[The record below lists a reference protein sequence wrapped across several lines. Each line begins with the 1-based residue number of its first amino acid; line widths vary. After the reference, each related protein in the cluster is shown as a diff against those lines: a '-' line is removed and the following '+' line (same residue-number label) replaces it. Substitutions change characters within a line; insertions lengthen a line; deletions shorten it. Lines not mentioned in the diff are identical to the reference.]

1 MPRHQDISS
10 ILVIGSGPIVIGQ
23 ACEFDYSG
31 TQACK
36 VLRSEGYRVIL
47 VNSNPA
53 TIMTDPEFADA
64 TYVEPLTPPSIMRI
78 IERERPDAML
88 PTIGGQTALNLA
100 TALAESGELEKAG
113 VRLIGAGLDAIRRAE
128 DRRLFVR
135 AMKQAGL
142 PLPRSGFAATAQEAL
157 EVAGELGYP
166 VIVRPSFVLGGGGT
180 GLAATSEELVAIASE
195 GLAASPITEILV
207 EESVAGWKEF
217 ELEVMRDRA
226 DNVVIVCSI
235 ENVDPMGVHTG
246 DSVTV
251 APAMTLTDVE
261 YQAMRDAAVAC
272 IRAVGVDTGGSNV
285 QFALNPADG
294 RMVLIEMNP
303 RVSRSSAHASK
314 ATGFPIAKIAA
325 MLAVGYT
332 LDEIHNDITG
342 ETFAA
347 FEPAL
352 DYVAVKVPRWAFEKF
367 PGSNPALGTV
377 MRSVGEVMAIGRTF
391 TEAFGKAYRSLE
403 RPELQLG
410 ADGLPNVDQAPL
422 ACSHEAPDRS
432 ADLPHEAG
440 GSHSAD
446 LPRGAMQSAHTVR
459 SGEPPAVRCAHLDLA
474 AVATEQR
481 LLWVEAALAA
491 GHPVEEV
498 AAASHVD
505 PWFVEQIGLVA
516 EAAAGLRG
524 RQIASVDAAELRRA
538 KRRGL
543 SDRRIAHLTGAA
555 EAEVRAARRRL
566 GVVPVFKTVDTCA
579 GEFAARTPYYYSA
592 YEDESEV
599 REGERPRIVILGAG
613 PNRIGQ
619 GIEFD
624 YACVHA
630 ALALHDAGYETVM
643 VNSNPE
649 TVSTDYD
656 TSDRLY
662 FDPLTV
668 EDVLAV
674 CEAEQ
679 PVGVIVQLGGQ
690 TPLALAHEL
699 EREGVRILGTSTDS
713 IDLAEDRE
721 KFGAL
726 LRELDLPS
734 PAHGVAGSQEEA
746 RGVAGSLG
754 FPVIVRPSYVL
765 GGRAMDIVY
774 SEDELAGFVA
784 TAAAASPEHP
794 VFLDRFLEGAVEVDV
809 DAVSDGHEVYVGA
822 VMEHIEEAGVHSGD
836 SSCVIPPP
844 TIGDEELDRIEE
856 TATRIARALD
866 VRGLINVQLA
876 LRDDVAFV
884 LEANPRASRT
894 VPFVSKAT
902 GVPLAKVAARV
913 MAGERL
919 ADLRTTGLLPA
930 TSDASWYRELA
941 HVAVKAAVLPFG
953 RFPGVDT
960 VLGPEMRSTGE
971 VMGIA
976 DTLGTALARAQEA
989 SGAGLPPGGTVFVS
1003 VANRDKRAIVLAAL
1017 RLTELGFRLL
1027 ATRGTAAVLTR
1038 AGIPAAPV
1046 RKRSEGSPNA
1056 TDLIA
1061 AGEIDLVVNTPF
1073 GRGPRTDG
1081 YFIRTA
1087 AAAAGIPCI
1096 TTMQGLGVAVQG
1108 IEAMLAGDQPVRSLQ
1123 EYQRDAGAGRP
1134 LRRRLA
1140 PAALAS
1146 PAAGGGV

>member
-1 MPRHQDISS
+1 MPRHDDLDS

-36 VLRSEGYRVIL
+36 VLRGEGYRVIL

-64 TYVEPLTPPSIMRI
+64 TYVEPLTPSSIMRI
-78 IERERPDAML
+78 IERERPDALL
-88 PTIGGQTALNLA
+88 PTIGGQTALNVA
-100 TALAESGELEKAG
+100 TTLAESGELEKAG

-135 AMKQAGL
+135 AMKEAGL
-142 PLPRSGFAATAQEAL
+142 PLPRSGFAGTVQEAL
-157 EVAGELGYP
+157 DVAGELGYP

-180 GLAATSEELVAIASE
+180 GLAATPEELVAIASD

-285 QFALNPADG
+285 QFALNPDDG

-303 RVSRSSAHASK
+303 RVSRSSALASK

-367 PGSNPALGTV
+367 PGSDPGLGTV

-391 TEAFGKAYRSLE
+391 TEALGKAYRSLE
-403 RPELQLG
+403 RPEFQLG
-410 ADGLPNVDQAPL
+410 ADGLPPTDAHPL
-422 ACSHEAPDRS
+422 G
-432 ADLPHEAG
+432 LVAG
-440 GSHSAD
+440 
-446 LPRGAMQSAHTVR
+446 
-459 SGEPPAVRCAHLDLA
+459 
-474 AVATEQR
+474 ATEHR
-481 LLWVEAALAA
+481 LLRIEAALTA
-491 GHPVEEV
+491 GHSVEEV

-505 PWFVEQIGLVA
+505 PWFVGQIELVA
-516 EAAAGLRG
+516 TASASLRG
-524 RQIASVDAAELRRA
+524 KEIGAVGAQELRRA

-543 SDRRIAHLTGAA
+543 SDRRIAHLTGAT
-555 EAEVRAARRRL
+555 ESDVRAARRRL
-566 GVVPVFKTVDTCA
+566 GVMPVFKTVDTCA

-592 YEDESEV
+592 YEEESEV
-599 REGERPRIVILGAG
+599 REGDRPRVVILGAG

-662 FDPLTV
+662 FDPITV

-674 CEAEQ
+674 CDAEQ

-690 TPLALAHEL
+690 TPLALSHEL
-699 EREGVRILGTSTDS
+699 ERAGVRILGTSTDS

-734 PAHGVAGSQEEA
+734 PAHGVASSTDEA
-746 RGVAGSLG
+746 TAVAGTLG

-774 SEDELAGFVA
+774 SEDELAGFVE

-809 DAVSDGHEVYVGA
+809 DAVADGREVYIGA

-844 TIGDEELDRIEE
+844 TIADEELDRIEE

-902 GVPLAKVAARV
+902 GIPLAKVAARV

-919 ADLRTTGLLPA
+919 EDLRARGMLPPHGDVA
-930 TSDASWYRELA
+930 WYRELA

-976 DTLGTALARAQEA
+976 DSLGTALARAQEA
-989 SGAGLPPGGTVFVS
+989 TGAGLPPGGTVFVS
-1003 VANRDKRAIVLAAL
+1003 VANRDKRAIVLAA
-1017 RLTELGFRLL
+1017 RRMTELGFRLL

-1038 AGIPAAPV
+1038 AGIPASPV

-1056 TDLIA
+1056 PELIA

-1096 TTMQGLGVAVQG
+1096 TTMQGLGMAVQG
-1108 IEAMLAGDQPVRSLQ
+1108 IEAMLGGEQTTRSLQ
-1123 EYQRDAGAGRP
+1123 EYQRDAEPGRRP
-1134 LRRRLA
+1134 RRR
-1140 PAALAS
+1140 PAASAVAS
-1146 PAAGGGV
+1146 PAAAGGV